1 MHEGK
6 IKMPVLFTEK
16 ENCCGCSAC
25 FAICTKQAIQMKE
38 DFAGYLYPEIN
49 TDLCIEC
56 NLCEKVCPLKHEV
69 TNDEFVKKV
78 FGVKNKNTDERMRS
92 SSGSVFI
99 EAAKYVLG
107 QRGIVYGVKMLP
119 DLKVEF
125 GRARTLEEARA
136 FQGSKY
142 VQSIKGES
150 YKNVKEDL
158 QKGKTVLFTGT
169 PCEVAGLKKYLG
181 KAYDNLYA
189 IDIICHGV
197 PSQQLLYKC
206 IKEQEVR
213 HKSKLKEMI
222 FRDKKYGW
230 RHQEISM
237 VFENDKNYHSPI
249 WEDEFY
255 RLFTGNYILRDSCY
269 SCRYSNMNRVGD
281 ITIGDFWN
289 INNVDETFEDFLGV
303 SSVLVNTEKGEYLFN
318 QILNKFDG
326 FECSLEDV
334 KQQNLVR
341 PSLKP
346 EDYDSFQN
354 DLKEKGMS
362 YSMKKYGSMGK
373 LEKIRRFVSPLKKKV
388 MKIISK

>member
-1 MHEGK
+1 MQ
-6 IKMPVLFTEK
+6 VLFTEK

-25 FAICTKQAIQMKE
+25 FAICTKRAIQMKE
-38 DFAGYLYPEIN
+38 DFKGYLYPEIN

-69 TNDEFVKKV
+69 TNDKFVKKA

-99 EAAKYVLG
+99 EAAKYILG
-107 QRGIVYGVKMLP
+107 QSGIVYGVKMQP

-125 GRARTLEEARA
+125 DRAGTLEEARA

-197 PSQQLLYKC
+197 PSQQFLDNYMKG
-206 IKEQEVR
+206 QEMR
-213 HKSKLKEMI
+213 HKSKLREMI

-230 RHQEISM
+230 RHQKISM
-237 VFENDKNYHSPI
+237 VFENDKNYHLPI

-289 INNVDETFEDFLGV
+289 INNVDETFEDSLGV
-303 SSVLVNTEKGEYLFN
+303 SSVLVNTERGGICLT
-318 QILNKFDG
+318 KF
-326 FECSLEDV
+326 
-334 KQQNLVR
+334 
-341 PSLKP
+341 
-346 EDYDSFQN
+346 
-354 DLKEKGMS
+354 
-362 YSMKKYGSMGK
+362 
-373 LEKIRRFVSPLKKKV
+373 
-388 MKIISK
+388 